1 MKPASPDGQPGVSD
15 TDPWVVRFAESLR
28 GERNASPHTVS
39 NYVRDIEQF
48 ALASWPESKPPHPWA
63 ECNRMSARHFLVQFQ
78 KEGAAPAT
86 TGRKASSLRSFFRFL
101 IREGAVR
108 ENPFSGVQTPK
119 RGRPLPRG
127 MSVEEVGRLLDA
139 PQARLRERPAERAA
153 VRARAEA
160 AAARDAAILEV
171 LYSTGM
177 RIQECATLTEDR
189 IDFLGGVIRV
199 YGKGRK
205 ERLCPMG
212 APASRAL
219 RRALEYRTRGTGRS
233 SPVFQN
239 SRGGRM
245 TVRSMQRMMKTCLIH
260 AGLNPNLSPHS
271 LRHSFA
277 THLLDAGAD
286 LRSVQE
292 LLGHASL
299 STTQIYTHVS
309 IERMREVYER
319 AHPRA

>member
-1 MKPASPDGQPGVSD
+1 MTSGRRVGAERVSGG
-15 TDPWVVRFAESLR
+15 DPWIIRFTESLI
-28 GERNASPHTVS
+28 GERNASRHTVS
-39 NYVRDIEQF
+39 NYARDIEQF
-48 ALASWPESKPPHPWA
+48 VRSNWPEIKPPHPWA
-63 ECNRMSARHFLVQFQ
+63 ECDRMSARRFLVQFQ
-78 KEGAAPAT
+78 KDGAAPAT

-101 IREGAVR
+101 LREGVVR

-127 MSVEEVGRLLDA
+127 LSVEEVGRLLDA
-139 PQARLRERPAERAA
+139 PQARLRERPPERAN
-153 VRARAEA
+153 VRVRAEA

-177 RIQECATLTEDR
+177 RIQECATLSEDR

-199 YGKGRK
+199 LGKGRK

-219 RRALEYRTRGTGRS
+219 RCALENRVRGSGRS

-245 TVRSMQRMMKTCLIH
+245 TVRSMQRMMKVCLVH

-309 IERMREVYER
+309 VERMREVYER